1 MSRRPSTT
9 SKSEDRYNELVKR
22 AKNDP
27 EVHKQLVQ
35 IMEEDDYLAN
45 AFTKHLQRRFGDKFD
60 KLSSDKKVEL
70 VKQSIML
77 KRIPTN
83 KKGGKTATAT
93 ATRTSRKSKNAT
105 RKSRKSK
112 KTAMKNRKSR
122 KSNKSRKK

>member
-93 ATRTSRKSKNAT
+93 RTSRKSKNAT